1 VTAPPVSRIVSR
13 LVVELREAVN
23 QSKLA
28 YQFAPNSYTASALS
42 ACLAAQETL
51 ELLCDH
57 LEDPQGSG
65 FAGLSAATSNALAAF
80 GFPVTAL
87 RLNVVSGSSSG
98 SVLYSSGVNDAQQ
111 EIPERQEAHFG
122 RGCAHHPVVCFIRL
136 GCRKRHPGDTLV
148 LQLV

>member
-1 VTAPPVSRIVSR
+1 VALLSICPLGRRDRVTAPPVSRIVSR

-87 RLNVVSGSSSG
+87 RLNVVSGSSTGTVAVS
-98 SVLYSSGVNDAQQ
+98 
-111 EIPERQEAHFG
+111 
-122 RGCAHHPVVCFIRL
+122 FIQA
-136 GCRKRHPGDTLV
+136 G
-148 LQLV
+148 